1 MNEDLD
7 LVEILKDCPKGTN
20 LYSPL
25 FGEVNLDYIDFD
37 AKEFPIAVK
46 CKFGHHYFTQTGR
59 YNSRKEQECL
69 LFPSKD
75 QRDWS
80 KFQPK
85 KPKFDPKTLKPFDRV
100 ICCLEEHSI
109 WQCNLFSHLHPNYK
123 DMDYPVHCMSNTFM
137 YAIPYNDETKCLIG
151 TNKEAP
157 EFYRYWE

>member
-1 MNEDLD
+1 MNEKLN
-7 LVEILKDCPKGTN
+7 LLEILKDCPKGTK

-46 CKFGHHYFTQTGR
+46 SKYGHHYFTQTGR
-59 YNSRKEQECL
+59 YDSCKGKECL

-80 KFQPK
+80 KFKVK

-100 ICCLEEHSI
+100 LQFDTFESI
-109 WQCNLFSHLHPNYK
+109 WACDFYSHKINK
-123 DMDYPVHCMSNTFM
+123 DVPCPYECFGAVSNRV
-137 YAIPYNDETKCLIG
+137 IPYNKDTKHLVG
-151 TNKEAP
+151 TADEAP
-157 EFYRYWE
+157 EFYRYWED

>member
-1 MNEDLD
+1 MNENLN
-7 LVEILKDCPKGTN
+7 LVEILKDCPKGAN

-37 AKEFPIAVK
+37 DKEFPIAVK

-80 KFQPK
+80 KFKVK
-85 KPKFDPKTLKPFDRV
+85 KPKFDPKTLQPFDKVLARDV
-100 ICCLEEHSI
+100 NDREWTAL
-109 WQCNLFSHLHPNYK
+109 LFSHISAKGNIIVAGSLWSR
-123 DMDYPVHCMSNTFM
+123 V
-137 YAIPYNDETKCLIG
+137 IPYNEETKHLLG

-157 EFYRYWE
+157 EFYRYWEE